1 MNKLFFYIFPLFIYV
16 GFIFSESEL
25 SEDRISKIKS
35 LIEES
40 KNYAPDFK
48 LNDSNDS
55 LYVLSNLRG
64 KVILINFW
72 ATWCGPCRMEIPDFI
87 DLYDKYNDK
96 GFEILGISLSDSKD
110 ALTNFGN
117 VYKVN
122 YPLLYGNNKQ
132 INEITNLYG
141 GVPAVPWSFL
151 VGVNGEIIDT
161 FPGAIL
167 KQYDPVTYSRLEQT
181 IVSELNKI
189 NQDSK

>member
-1 MNKLFFYIFPLFIYV
+1 MNNFYKYILPLFICM

-25 SEDRISKIKS
+25 SDDRISKIKS
-35 LIEES
+35 LIEKS

-55 LYVLSNLRG
+55 LYVLSDLRG
-64 KVILINFW
+64 KVVLINFW

-87 DLYDKYNDK
+87 ELYDKYNDK
-96 GFEILGISLSDSKD
+96 GFEILGISLSDSKE
-110 ALTNFGN
+110 ALVNFAN

-122 YPLLYGNNKQ
+122 YPFLYGNNKQ

-151 VGVNGEIIDT
+151 VGINGEIIDT
-161 FPGAIL
+161 YPGAIL

-181 IVSELNKI
+181 IISELNKI